1 MDEDQ
6 RSHFR
11 FRLDALLRRQANF
24 KAAYRNALRRL
35 EQARKAGTPGE
46 FIAAAMTLD
55 SAKVHLV
62 RCEAQSVAARQ
73 QLEALG

>member
-1 MDEDQ
+1 MRMDEDQ

-35 EQARKAGTPGE
+35 EQAGTPGE